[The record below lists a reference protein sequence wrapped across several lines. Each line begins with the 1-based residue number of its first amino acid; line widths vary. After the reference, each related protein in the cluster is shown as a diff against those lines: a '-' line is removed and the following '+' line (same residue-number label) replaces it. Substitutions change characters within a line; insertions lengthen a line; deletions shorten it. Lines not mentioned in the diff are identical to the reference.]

1 VAKPLEGDRHE
12 SLIVEFVSVND
23 DDMRFWNDAHRAEL
37 ARHRSAGSR
46 IDGTP
51 PLTPRRL
58 SGLSD
63 TEPGICDVLYSGWGR
78 VSMTQRSP
86 AEKRWASC
94 SVEISPGFVSA
105 VESGWETAAEE
116 GADGFPRK
124 WRRHARMRRRSASE
138 TGSLRSDAG
147 FDQLREPEGGD
158 AGCGEQQGERPL
170 CDAERVEDMHGAA
183 LAKGV

>member
-78 VSMTQRSP
+78 VSRTGNDPPRSIVTVMRP
-86 AEKRWASC
+86 AANAEKNPSMKVPT
-94 SVEISPGFVSA
+94 SM
-105 VESGWETAAEE
+105 
-116 GADGFPRK
+116 K
-124 WRRHARMRRRSASE
+124 
-138 TGSLRSDAG
+138 
-147 FDQLREPEGGD
+147 
-158 AGCGEQQGERPL
+158 
-170 CDAERVEDMHGAA
+170 DM
-183 LAKGV
+183 